1 MNKQQTPLV
10 DAWAAD
16 IDKNRLLQHMPGHKG
31 ETAGGL
37 AQFGALAAWDVTEA
51 DGLDDLHAP
60 EGAIAEA
67 AVLLAQAVG
76 VRQAHLLVNGATV
89 GIQAAILAACAP
101 GETLLL
107 PRNAHRAAWSALALG
122 DIAPLWLSVAMSADG
137 LPLGI
142 TPRQLDEALAANPQ
156 VKSVFLVY
164 PSFYGVCVDLAGL
177 LAVCRR
183 HGVISIVDEAHGA
196 HFPFTAPLKSAAR
209 LGADLVIDSWH
220 KSMGSLGQTAVL
232 LNNTDLQP
240 ERWLT
245 LLQTSSPS
253 YPLLASLDA
262 ARAEWCAYAEDRAQK
277 IADDRKN
284 LAETLRQ
291 TANLCLVGVDD
302 LPSDYAYDETKAL
315 LYSVG
320 GHSGWQIADVLRE
333 VGVEPEFADNR
344 HVLFLLTYAGPE
356 DERQRLA
363 AALLAADKLL
373 DALKPQQAV
382 LPLQQMPLPDV
393 KLRPFAAA
401 HAPVEWLPMQQ
412 AVGRVAAGLITP
424 YPPGIPWVGP
434 GEVVS
439 AELVARLAELLPAGG
454 RVQGLRDN
462 LLPVIIA

>member
-10 DAWAAD
+10 DALAAY
-16 IDKNRLLQHMPGHKG
+16 IDKNRLRQHMPGHKG
-31 ETAGGL
+31 EAAGWL
-37 AQFGALAAWDVTEA
+37 AQFGALSAWDVTEA

-67 AVLLAQAVG
+67 AALLAQAVG
-76 VRQAHLLVNGATV
+76 ARQAHLLVNGATV

-122 DIAPLWLSVAMSADG
+122 DISPLWLPVAMSDDG

-142 TPRQLDEALAANPQ
+142 TPLQLDEALTADPQ
-156 VKSVFLVY
+156 VKAVFLVY
-164 PSFYGVCVDLAGL
+164 PSFYGVCVDMAGL

-196 HFPFTAPLKSAAR
+196 HFPFISPQKSAVR

-262 ARAEWCAYAEDRAQK
+262 ARADWCAYTEERAQK
-277 IADDRKN
+277 IAADRKN
-284 LAETLRQ
+284 LADTLRQ
-291 TANLCLVGVDD
+291 TANLRLVGADD
-302 LPSDYAYDETKAL
+302 LPQGYNYDETKAL
-315 LYSVG
+315 LYSVC

-356 DERQRLA
+356 DERERLA

-373 DALKPQQAV
+373 DELEPQQAV
-382 LPLQQMPLPDV
+382 LPLQQMPLPDA

-424 YPPGIPWVGP
+424 YPPGIPWIGP

-439 AELVARLAELLPAGG
+439 AGLVVRLAELLAAGG